1 MTSCAIPASS
11 KPISARSGSTGWRS
25 PRNRG
30 GSSDMNRKLTRR
42 SVTAGLALGVL
53 ASPGLG
59 ISLARAQAKSVK
71 MAMIAPLSG
80 PWARQGQLLRQGAE
94 MAIDEINQKGGIEK
108 LGGAKFEL
116 VVADAGDST
125 EKAKNAAQRLLS
137 DQPDLIGGFGSW
149 LSSFT
154 LAVTEV
160 TERAQ
165 LPWLTLSYSD
175 AITNRG
181 FKFIFQTSPTADWQ
195 AAETLPT
202 AIKLAE
208 VATGKRPK
216 TIGIIQDNT
225 ASPVSFGKQLREG
238 SGLEKAGLKPVVDEI
253 FTPPLSDAT
262 PLVSKIRSAKPD
274 FLLVL
279 TSAMPDLKL
288 ILEKLDEFNL
298 GKGKIPLVGNGAP
311 FGVPELLSTIGGDL
325 LEGMLFSVANWPIK
339 GQEEF
344 IAEFK
349 KRTKEPWLTQ
359 DGLCGYG
366 HIQILAAALDA
377 AGSPDRIKV
386 AEAIRAMNLT
396 SGPAA
401 KSFPGPIK
409 FDDKGRR
416 VGVPIIFAQW
426 QKGVPT
432 TVFPTDLALAK
443 PYWLSA

>member
-1 MTSCAIPASS
+1 MN
-11 KPISARSGSTGWRS
+11 KS
-25 PRNRG
+25 P
-30 GSSDMNRKLTRR
+30 TRR
-42 SVTAGLALGVL
+42 SVTAGLALGAL
-53 ASPGLG
+53 AMPALRVGT
-59 ISLARAQAKSVK
+59 ARAQAKSVK

-94 MAIDEINQKGGIEK
+94 MAIDEINQKGGIQK

-116 VVADAGDST
+116 VVADAGDNT

-181 FKFIFQTSPTADWQ
+181 FKFIFQTSPTAEWQ
-195 AAETLPT
+195 AAQTVPT

-208 VATGKRPK
+208 AATGKSPK
-216 TIGIIQDNT
+216 TVGLIQDNT
-225 ASPVSFGKQLREG
+225 AAPTSFGKQLREG
-238 SGLEKAGLKPVVDEI
+238 GGFADAGLKPVVDQI

-262 PLVSKIRSAKPD
+262 PLVEKVRSAKPD
-274 FLLVL
+274 FLLLL

-288 ILEKLDEFNL
+288 VLEKLDEFKL
-298 GKGKIPLVGNGAP
+298 IKRLPLVGNGAP
-311 FGVPELLSTIGGDL
+311 FGVPELASTIGTDL
-325 LEGMLFSVANWPIK
+325 LEGLLFSVANWPLK

-344 IAEFK
+344 IESFK
-349 KRTKEPWLTQ
+349 KRTHEPWLTQ

-366 HIQILAAALDA
+366 HTWILKEALESAGAADKL
-377 AGSPDRIKV
+377 KV

-396 SGPAA
+396 TGPAA
-401 KSFPGPIK
+401 LSFPGPIK

-416 VGVPIIFAQW
+416 QGVPMIFAQW
-426 QKGVPT
+426 QNGVPIS
-432 TVFPTDLALAK
+432 VYPTDRALAK
-443 PYWLSA
+443 PFWPSSA

>member
-1 MTSCAIPASS
+1 M
-11 KPISARSGSTGWRS
+11 KKR
-25 PRNRG
+25 
-30 GSSDMNRKLTRR
+30 LTRR
-42 SVTAGLALGVL
+42 SVTAGLALGAAAAL
-53 ASPGLG
+53 PGLR
-59 ISLARAQAKSVK
+59 IRTASAQTKSVR

-137 DQPDLIGGFGSW
+137 DQPELIGGFGSW

-202 AIKLAE
+202 ALKLADA
-208 VATGKRPK
+208 ATGKRPK
-216 TIGIIQDNT
+216 TIGVIQDNT
-225 ASPVSFGKQLREG
+225 ASPVSFGKYLREG
-238 SGLEKAGLKPVVDEI
+238 GGLEKAGLKPIVDET

-274 FLLVL
+274 FVLML
-279 TSAMPDLKL
+279 TSAMPDVKL
-288 ILEKLDEFNL
+288 ILEKLDEFKL
-298 GKGKIPLVGNGAP
+298 ARGRIPLIGNGAP
-311 FGVPELLSTIGGDL
+311 FGSPELLTTIGPEL
-325 LEGMLFSVANWPIK
+325 LEGFLFSVANWPLK

-344 IAEFK
+344 LETFK
-349 KRTKEPWLTQ
+349 KRTGEPFATQ
-359 DGLCGYG
+359 DALCGYG
-366 HIQILAAALDA
+366 HTWILKEGLEA
-377 AGSPDRIKV
+377 AGAADKLKV
-386 AEAIRAMNLT
+386 AEAIRKMNLT
-396 SGPAA
+396 EGPAA
-401 KSFPGPIK
+401 RSFPGPIK
-409 FDDKGRR
+409 FDEKGRR
-416 VGVPIIFAQW
+416 ENVPMVFAQW
-426 QKGVPT
+426 QKGVPI
-432 TVFPTDLALAK
+432 TVFPEGRAMATPFWPK
-443 PYWLSA
+443 S